1 MYSCVSRFNEDQ
13 YLREL
18 KGGPTPY
25 IVVFRVSAL
34 SSKRHQVSKGDEGG
48 SAKDRGDSGQQQ
60 RFAAGFR

>member
-48 SAKDRGDSGQQQ
+48 RGTYVQ
-60 RFAAGFR
+60 AWP